1 MNKRL
6 EKLLERVPDWPEG
19 AQEDAAAILADIED
33 RIVEPGKFSAEDQLK
48 LKALCQMV
56 ENSIAEG
63 GDYSDADIGTM
74 IDELVAKSP
83 FKGR

>member
-6 EKLLERVPDWPEG
+6 EELLERVPQWPEG
-19 AQEDAAAILADIED
+19 AQQDAVAVLADIEG
-33 RIVEPGKFSAEDQLK
+33 RIVQTGELSAEDQLK
-48 LKALCQMV
+48 LAALREMV
-56 ENSIAEG
+56 QNSIAEG
-63 GDYSDADIGTM
+63 GDYSDADIGAM

>member
-6 EKLLERVPDWPEG
+6 EKLLERVPQWPEE
-19 AQEDAAAILADIED
+19 AQDDAVAVLADIEG
-33 RIVEPGKFSAEDQLK
+33 RIAQTDALSAEDQRK
-48 LKALCQMV
+48 LTALRKMI

-63 GDYSDADIGTM
+63 GDYSDADIGAM

>member
-6 EKLLERVPDWPEG
+6 EKLLERVPLARRRAG
-19 AQEDAAAILADIED
+19 GCRRHLADIEG
-33 RIVEPGKFSAEDQLK
+33 RIVEPGELSAEDQMK
-48 LKALCQMV
+48 LKALREMV
-56 ENSIAEG
+56 ENSVAEG
-63 GDYSDADIGTM
+63 GDYSDADIGAM

>member
-33 RIVEPGKFSAEDQLK
+33 RIVEPGELSAEDQLK
-48 LKALCQMV
+48 LKALRQTV

-74 IDELVAKSP
+74 IDELVAKSS